1 MFRTKSHNWWFVK
14 LGHFP
19 CGSIDTVALWPP
31 MIISCGFCR
40 GGLRCQRHVTSQHHL
55 WSTVIWCQLLKGKT
69 SNGFA
74 ERVGLSFVFQFWIC
88 RCFCSLPCFLMR
100 KLLGRQFHGKR
111 KKVIGKTQVAKQG
124 GASSSD
130 VIYLAGKAAKALA
143 WPTRYNWQQKVLQHG
158 VWLLSQLCHRTF
170 TSNCVCS
177 HQFKIHLS
185 CLPIRTCPHVI
196 AFSVWKDT
204 SYMIVK
210 MMWAYCWCWSDS
222 YQKMFPL
229 PSSGTWLLSEE
240 SSGFYSTWRRGRS
253 PLASTLLGGGE
264 GFLWLPSQAPL
275 LSSSATRPASI
286 QPCAGEMQL
295 CTTSRHWTHGW
306 RHQAKRIIV
315 LPLAPSA
322 CSVREMI
329 LKKKM
334 FAQFAISQFL
344 GFMLLSWNYA
354 FISEMNGKAQFFTR
368 PHLLHF
374 V

>member
-1 MFRTKSHNWWFVK
+1 MFGTKSHNWWFVK

-158 VWLLSQLCHRTF
+158 VWLLSQLCHRT
-170 TSNCVCS
+170 SNCVCS

-185 CLPIRTCPHVI
+185 CSPIRTCPYVT
-196 AFSVWKDT
+196 AFSVWRDT

-240 SSGFYSTWRRGRS
+240 SSGFYSTWRRRRRRS
-253 PLASTLLGGGE
+253 PLASIPGSSSFLLCDSP
-264 GFLWLPSQAPL
+264 GFHPTVRRRDAALYNLYSALNTRLTSPSKAHYCFALGPLRL
-275 LSSSATRPASI
+275 LSQRNDSQKENVCTICHFTVSWFYVALLKLCFHFWNERQGTIFYKAASAS
-286 QPCAGEMQL
+286 L
-295 CTTSRHWTHGW
+295 L
-306 RHQAKRIIV
+306 V
-315 LPLAPSA
+315 
-322 CSVREMI
+322 I
-329 LKKKM
+329 LWWGTK
-334 FAQFAISQFL
+334 S
-344 GFMLLSWNYA
+344 
-354 FISEMNGKAQFFTR
+354 
-368 PHLLHF
+368 
-374 V
+374 